1 MQLTPRRLGRISAAL
16 GLLSANLLSATTAH
30 AQSANSGPVLAPAEA
45 NRAAPD
51 AVDDSASDLGLT
63 RIDSAVLF
71 YQESGGRVRAT
82 EPVISAALNDDDG
95 DVLSVKLT
103 SDIVTGAT
111 PNGAAPWSQP
121 QTFTTPTHAPGAT
134 ATVTSASGNSRIVT
148 LPGSGTVARQY
159 TTAANTLPVDTGFKD
174 TRYAIDIG
182 YLQALTPDLRLSGAV
197 AASRERDYSSYSGV
211 LGYAE
216 DFNQKRTTASL
227 GLSFEYDQSRP
238 VFGTPTA
245 FAIMSASPK
254 GANKSKT
261 VVGLVAGVT
270 EVVNRYWLAQLN
282 YSVGTTNGYQNDP
295 YRIISVVDPA
305 TGAPL
310 QYIYEGRPD
319 NRLRQSLY
327 FGNKL
332 ALGPTFADIS
342 VRGYHD
348 SWGINSVTVD
358 VSERVPITRHIYL
371 EPQWRYYRQTA
382 ATFFDNYLISGAPM
396 PAFASSD
403 SRLGKF
409 SANTVGLKF
418 GYTFRRG
425 SEFYLEADHYKQSG
439 DAHPAGVIPGLAN
452 QNLFSGVAANSV
464 VLGYSFAFR

>member
-1 MQLTPRRLGRISAAL
+1 MGKISAAL
-16 GLLSANLLSATTAH
+16 GLLSANLLSATTAQ
-30 AQSANSGPVLAPAEA
+30 AQSAPNGPVYAPAETR
-45 NRAAPD
+45 RAAAGP
-51 AVDDSASDLGLT
+51 VDDSASDLGLT
-63 RIDSAVLF
+63 RVDSAVLF
-71 YQESGGRVRAT
+71 YQEAGGRVRAT
-82 EPVISAALNDDDG
+82 EPVVSAALNNDDG

-111 PNGAAPWSQP
+111 PNGAAPWSQA
-121 QTFTTPTHAPGAT
+121 QIFTTPTRAPGT
-134 ATVTSASGNSRIVT
+134 KATVTSASGNSQIVT

-159 TTAANTLPVDTGFKD
+159 TTPGNTLPVDTGFKD

-182 YLQALTPDLRLSGAV
+182 YLQALTPDLRLSGGV
-197 AASRERDYSSYSGV
+197 EASRERDYSSYSGV
-211 LGYAE
+211 LGYAQ
-216 DFNQKRTTASL
+216 DFYQKRTTVSL

-238 VFGTPTA
+238 AFGTPTP
-245 FAIMSASPK
+245 FTVMSATPK
-254 GANKSKT
+254 GSNKSKT

-295 YRIISVVDPA
+295 YRIISVVAPT

-310 QYIYEGRPD
+310 QYLYESRPD

-327 FGNKL
+327 FGNKI

-348 SWGINSVTVD
+348 SWGINSLTVG
-358 VSERVPITRHIYL
+358 VSERVPIGRHIYV
-371 EPQWRYYRQTA
+371 EPEWRYYRQTA
-382 ATFFDNYLISGAPM
+382 ANFFDNYLISGAPL

-409 SANTVGLKF
+409 SANTAGLKL
-418 GYTFRRG
+418 GYTFQRG
-425 SEFYLEADHYKQSG
+425 SELYLEASHYKQSG
-439 DAHPAGVIPGLAN
+439 DAHPAGVIPGLAS
-452 QNLFSGVAANSV
+452 QNLFSGVAANSIIF
-464 VLGYSFAFR
+464 GYSFAFR